1 MASTAPPLPRHAVA
15 VRLLLSA
22 PGNRRVLSSLGF
34 WSSASGRRPR
44 ARRLNAR
51 ATATHLG
58 GINHDVTYS
67 GDDLT
72 LVEGDLFS
80 EEGPWWETSMAPHM
94 NDETEL
100 SYLLGGVAANRD
112 DWDILYDENPGIT
125 CINAAYCSEALGGEP
140 TEGPPGE
147 GEAHFFAG
155 CDEYHEPLGMGLA
168 LYAFERDDARPGR
181 AKTIAVFAS
190 EAG

>member
-1 MASTAPPLPRHAVA
+1 M
-15 VRLLLSA
+15 
-22 PGNRRVLSSLGF
+22 
-34 WSSASGRRPR
+34 
-44 ARRLNAR
+44 
-51 ATATHLG
+51 
-58 GINHDVTYS
+58 
-67 GDDLT
+67 
-72 LVEGDLFS
+72 
-80 EEGPWWETSMAPHM
+80 
-94 NDETEL
+94 

-181 AKTIAVFAS
+181 FKTVAVFAS

>member
-1 MASTAPPLPRHAVA
+1 
-15 VRLLLSA
+15 
-22 PGNRRVLSSLGF
+22 
-34 WSSASGRRPR
+34 
-44 ARRLNAR
+44 
-51 ATATHLG
+51 
-58 GINHDVTYS
+58 
-67 GDDLT
+67 
-72 LVEGDLFS
+72 
-80 EEGPWWETSMAPHM
+80 MAPHM

-112 DWDILYDENPGIT
+112 DWDILYDENPGVT

-140 TEGPPGE
+140 PEGPPGE

-155 CDEYHEPLGMGLA
+155 CDEHHEPLGMGLA